1 MYIGMYIRTYC
12 IIIHH
17 CGWVWVWYVANEG
30 YNRSTDQSLRHFDLT
45 IFLMWYKL
53 NVHSMNVNPA
63 AAISL
68 TTPTTAYTHA
78 VRYVCTPAIELK
90 HHCTVLRMYTPMNDA
105 SFPGWLQCFVAE
117 ETVKWHALAI
127 LTEDS
132 TTHVHVHKYCGYEKS
147 SNNNLFIVQC
157 VHVHMHSK
165 GHFTEHNG
173 CTRPL

>member
-1 MYIGMYIRTYC
+1 MYACMHTYIQTCIHTY
-12 IIIHH
+12 IHTYIH
-17 CGWVWVWYVANEG
+17 THIHTYIVHTYVHNVHRYVYTYILYHHTSLCVGVWVWYVANEG

-105 SFPGWLQCFVAE
+105 SFPG
-117 ETVKWHALAI
+117 
-127 LTEDS
+127 
-132 TTHVHVHKYCGYEKS
+132 
-147 SNNNLFIVQC
+147 
-157 VHVHMHSK
+157 
-165 GHFTEHNG
+165 
-173 CTRPL
+173 